1 MKRLI
6 VVTMMLL
13 TALTAG
19 AKTKGDW
26 KGKVVD
32 ANGEPVAYANVA
44 VLSKVDSS
52 VVCGAVTQDDGTFNI
67 VTTETDGIMMVAMLG
82 YGTQYLT
89 PVDGM
94 LITLIEDTQML
105 EGAAVTAVMPVTK
118 LTAEGLQTNVRGSVL
133 ENVGTA
139 NDVLSR
145 TPGLITSQNGLEVI
159 GKGTPLVYIN
169 GRKVTDAGELPNFL
183 TMDEEYMKKN
193 KIQVLGTEE
202 VLGRTCTIY
211 TYKYK
216 SMLRTITRK
225 DWVWKG
231 IVLKMETKG
240 ALGANNLMVVTE
252 FQENPKIPAS
262 TFDLPTVIK

>member
-1 MKRLI
+1 MKKI
-6 VVTMMLL
+6 LL
-13 TALTAG
+13 LAAALLFCA
-19 AKTKGDW
+19 A
-26 KGKVVD
+26 
-32 ANGEPVAYANVA
+32 ALHA
-44 VLSKVDSS
+44 
-52 VVCGAVTQDDGTFNI
+52 QDDMYGIKSGHLKF
-67 VTTETDGIMMVAMLG
+67 ETQTSGGMQYNELWFDDYGRLRKQHDQTAM
-82 YGTQYLT
+82 
-89 PVDGM
+89 
-94 LITLIEDTQML
+94 
-105 EGAAVTAVMPVTK
+105 
-118 LTAEGLQTNVRGSVL
+118 EGL
-133 ENVGTA
+133 GTYHTEILYR
-139 NDVLSR
+139 D
-145 TPGLITSQNGLEVI
+145 
-159 GKGTPLVYIN
+159 GKMYSN
-169 GRKVTDAGELPNFL
+169 AWFDNEKKDEAKVTDAGELPNFL

-262 TFDLPTVIK
+262 TFDLPMVIK